1 MKKKQAKVLTGISKI
16 PVKIKKK
23 HKFGF
28 RVVVLSGA
36 SL

>member
-1 MKKKQAKVLTGISKI
+1 MKKKAKVLTEISKI
-16 PVKIKKK
+16 GVKIKKK